1 MFNILLSLHVCLRN
15 KDYGFNLS
23 HMKQINTY
31 TLFFIYIYIYIYIIK
46 KKLNCRNSF
55 YLPYNNWDNLLII

>member
-1 MFNILLSLHVCLRN
+1 MGLTYLNPLDSPFSHETN
-15 KDYGFNLS
+15 KY
-23 HMKQINTY
+23 
-31 TLFFIYIYIYIYIIK
+31 IYIYIYIYIYHKK

>member
-31 TLFFIYIYIYIYIIK
+31 TLFFIYIYIYIYIYIIK
-46 KKLNCRNSF
+46 KKTK
-55 YLPYNNWDNLLII
+55 LP